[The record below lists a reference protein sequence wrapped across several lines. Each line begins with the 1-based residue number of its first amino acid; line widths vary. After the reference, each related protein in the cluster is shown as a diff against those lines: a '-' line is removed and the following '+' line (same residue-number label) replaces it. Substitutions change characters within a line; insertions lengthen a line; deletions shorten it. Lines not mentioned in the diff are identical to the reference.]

1 MNHQEDLF
9 AEIDSHFLAPE
20 QLRRAE
26 LLGRH
31 GRSSAEGWFKAELM
45 LLLESMAKAGRID
58 GWRADVPITEDTR
71 QRCDL
76 RIVIGGQPLWLEVKT
91 LVQPGQV
98 ADTGVMTKGGGFAD
112 DLVKLMRVRDGE
124 KGVLLFIVPR
134 PEPAQWADLLAS
146 YARRIAPLGFSELSD
161 ISAYP
166 AALYVCKLALKE
178 AF

>member
-1 MNHQEDLF
+1 MSDALF
-9 AEIDSHFLAPE
+9 AEIDSHFLAPAS
-20 QLRRAE
+20 LRRAE

-45 LLLESMAKAGRID
+45 LLLEALAKGGKIE

-71 QRCDL
+71 QRCDF
-76 RIVIGGQPLWLEVKT
+76 RIVVGGQPLWLEVKT

-98 ADTGVMTKGGGFAD
+98 ADTGVMTRGGGFAE
-112 DLVKLMRVRDGE
+112 DLVKLMRVREGE

-134 PEPAQWADLLAS
+134 PEPSQWADLLTTYS
-146 YARRIAPLGFSELSD
+146 RRIAPLGFKELSD

-166 AALYVCKLALKE
+166 TALYICKLAVQE